1 MGDMMDNT
9 APSFILI
16 ADDDDVARAHMASI
30 LEGAGYKVLQ
40 AIDGGSARKVVNEHN
55 ISAAIIDHYMEPFGG
70 LKFARDIRFDGF
82 DVPLLLVT
90 SEETSDLLLEA
101 TQAGF
106 IGFLKKPVE
115 PARLV
120 KAAER
125 MLRLVH
131 LQKNASK

>member
-1 MGDMMDNT
+1 MDD

-16 ADDDDVARAHMASI
+16 ADDDEVARAHMASI
-30 LEGAGYKVLQ
+30 LEDAGYKVIQ
-40 AIDGGSARKVVNEHN
+40 AIDGGSARKVVHEHN
-55 ISAAIIDHYMEPFGG
+55 ITAAIIDHYMEPFGG
-70 LKFARDIRFDGF
+70 LQFAHDIRLDGF
-82 DVPLLLVT
+82 DLPLLLVT

-125 MLRLVH
+125 MLRLAH
-131 LQKNASK
+131 IQKKTTAP